1 MEHKIFQTQGGKT
14 QEKNNIYANGI
25 SYSGIWVSITYNWDI
40 MEYDWDIVKDWAFP
54 EGDS

>member
-40 MEYDWDIVKDWAFP
+40 MEYDWDIVKD
-54 EGDS
+54 